1 MKPRYEEVSYETTLM
16 LEKAKIMNDRLD
28 SLEKAKC
35 DCGKE
40 PCECKDCPKCGSKME
55 KGSCM
60 KMGCG
65 GKMAK
70 AEDCPKCGSKMEK
83 GSCMKMGCGGKMAK
97 AEPGFKAEKITDINP
112 HFVAESG
119 GQTRNAYYTTNG
131 RTIETEDVKPK
142 KKGDKAYNTEKLS
155 QRMNPHEGGGVEREE
170 SFDKSG
176 Y

>member
-70 AEDCPKCGSKMEK
+70 AE
-83 GSCMKMGCGGKMAK
+83 
-97 AEPGFKAEKITDINP
+97 PGFKPEKITDINP

-131 RTIETEDVKPK
+131 KTIETEDVKPK
-142 KKGDKAYNTEKLS
+142 KKGDKAFSTEKLS